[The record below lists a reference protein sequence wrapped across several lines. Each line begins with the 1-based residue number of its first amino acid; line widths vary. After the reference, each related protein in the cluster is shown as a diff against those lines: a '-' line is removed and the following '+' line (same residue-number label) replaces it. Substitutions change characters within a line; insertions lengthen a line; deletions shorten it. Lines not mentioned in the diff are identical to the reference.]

1 MFWKRIPLPSSTFAG
16 FYSTAKAKVKVLQN
30 YFAGDGEMTM
40 KAKTT
45 VLFLNE
51 SVQKLATAHPKLDK
65 RVHKN
70 PAWRA
75 TMNY

>member
-1 MFWKRIPLPSSTFAG
+1 MFWKRIPLPSSNFAG
-16 FYSTAKAKVKVLQN
+16 FYSTAKSKVKVLQN

-75 TMNY
+75 AMDY

>member
-1 MFWKRIPLPSSTFAG
+1 MFWKRIPLPSSNFAG

-30 YFAGDGEMTM
+30 YSAGDGEMTM

-65 RVHKN
+65 RVHIN

-75 TMNY
+75 AMDY